1 MSRHETQMSP
11 EMQRELEAVDAAIRD
26 EAVATAQAPLA
37 ELARSVR
44 MLRARPSE
52 EFNQMLDS
60 RAARGFEREDH
71 DRAAAGGSPGRGWT
85 AMRNRLA
92 GHRAPRRALL
102 FPAAGL
108 ALAAVLAVLLTVSLG
123 GSDGRRSPSP
133 LAEKAQPALVHA
145 KTAEGGRGT
154 GKSAAGAAGAPGA
167 AAVTHAAVPQ
177 ASGAPAAAA
186 RQVERTSTLEV
197 GVAPDSV
204 QSASQRVFTL
214 VSAFGGYVRQSSVNS
229 GGAGQGGSTFDIRVP
244 SAKLAAAIA
253 ALADLGHV
261 RSENDTTNDVT
272 DQLGSLQ
279 RSLGGLR
286 AERASLLRQLA
297 AATEAQQVA
306 KLKAQLHGVEVRISQ
321 VQGTLR
327 ALTTRINYTSLA
339 LSLTPESSAGT
350 ASGDLT
356 PGKAAHEAVRI
367 LDAALA
373 VLVIG
378 AAVVLPLAL
387 AIVAAW
393 IAIALLRRRLRE
405 QALDAS

>member
-26 EAVATAQAPLA
+26 EAVAGAHAPLA

-52 EFNQMLDS
+52 EFNQALDS
-60 RAARGFEREDH
+60 RAARGFEREHH
-71 DRAAAGGSPGRGWT
+71 DRAATGGSPGRGWT
-85 AMRNRLA
+85 AMRDRLA
-92 GHRAPRRALL
+92 GRTGPRSALL
-102 FPAAGL
+102 FSAAGL
-108 ALAAVLAVLLTVSLG
+108 AMAAILAVVLTVSLR
-123 GSDGRRSPSP
+123 GSDGGRSPRP
-133 LAEKAQPALVHA
+133 LAEKAQPALVQ
-145 KTAEGGRGT
+145 KTTAEGGQAT

-167 AAVTHAAVPQ
+167 AAENRAAVPQ
-177 ASGAPAAAA
+177 ASGAPA
-186 RQVERTSTLEV
+186 RQVERTSTLDV

-214 VSAFGGYVRQSSVNS
+214 VSAFGGYVVQSSVNS
-229 GGAGQGGSTFDIRVP
+229 GGAGQEGSTFDIRVP

-253 ALADLGHV
+253 ALAHLGHV

-306 KLKAQLHGVEVRISQ
+306 KLRAQLHGLEVRISQ
-321 VQGTLR
+321 AQGALR

-356 PGKAAHEAVRI
+356 PGKAAHAALRI

-378 AAVVLPLAL
+378 AAVVLPLAA

-393 IAIALLRRRLRE
+393 VAITLMRRRLRE